1 MNMANTSSLT
11 ILCPILFLMIL
22 IIEVA
27 FCSNNNSIPTH
38 LSGCKKQL
46 CGDFEIPYPFGLD
59 KGCFMDPPY
68 LFQISCTDSTPY
80 LFSSAFNVSKITVV
94 DGEVT
99 IMLAVAK
106 DCYSKDGKQL
116 TPDVSDFTQGLNEFF
131 SVSFLR
137 NKFYSIGCDNL
148 ATINGYRGD
157 KNYTTGCISSCS
169 YPNEVDL
176 KSCSGVGC
184 CQTSIPSQLT
194 KYGMMLGSNDN
205 HRSVWS
211 FNPCSYAFV
220 MQETEFKFSRL
231 EEFTNVSSVPVI
243 FDWAVGFDSCQVAE
257 KNKATYA
264 CKENSV
270 CVNSTPRRGYLC
282 RCSEGFEGNPYIPNG
297 CLDIDECK
305 LYPNFCQKGT
315 CINTVGSFE
324 CSCPTGTTYTK
335 INGTTMSMCTQ
346 LSMITDD
353 SDSRKRI
360 IIYSV
365 LGSALGVIFLL
376 ISLWYLIRIIKKKTN
391 IKRKEVHFQRNGG
404 LLLQQQLSTHEYSI
418 ENIKLFNS
426 EELEKATNN
435 FDMDRILGQGG
446 QGTVHKGML
455 TDGRIV
461 AVKKSKI
468 DGEEKVGEFINE
480 VVILA
485 QINHRNVVKL
495 LGCCLETEVPL
506 LVYEFIPNGTLS
518 HYLHDH
524 EREFQLTWNMRL
536 RIASEIAA
544 ALFYLH
550 SATSSPIY
558 HRDIKSTNILLD
570 EKYRAKIADF
580 GTSKAVDVDQTHVTT
595 LIYGTF
601 GYLDPEYFQS
611 NQFTD
616 KSDVYSFGVVLV
628 ELLTSE
634 KAVSITRSKE
644 GKSLATYF
652 LIAMNENHLFEIV
665 DTNLVKESQN
675 HVNDQIVAVANLARK
690 CLNLNGKMRPTMKE
704 VSIELDKIQMVTSGD
719 DYNNPQSAEEIV
731 YVRTEQIEPWDF
743 SYTTTSSTSNNYAS
757 PSTSIELPLL
767 SSKNH

>member
-257 KNKATYA
+257 KNKATYG

-297 CLDIDECK
+297 C
-305 LYPNFCQKGT
+305 
-315 CINTVGSFE
+315 
-324 CSCPTGTTYTK
+324 
-335 INGTTMSMCTQ
+335 
-346 LSMITDD
+346 
-353 SDSRKRI
+353 
-360 IIYSV
+360 